1 MLDFWV
7 YGTLCQIFHY
17 KVYIS
22 YLLPDILFNY
32 IMEKAFRDDLLMELN
47 KFRKEPNSVVKRLE
61 LGKLGVSRMSNVAA
75 FQKSLDELIARLKTL
90 NALPTLK
97 LSEGLCKTAEKTLDL
112 VANNLYSANGREL
125 ETRLKGSVDNWN
137 KVMCL
142 ADNGSEDPGDVITR
156 LLLDKN
162 DSQRNNSTTLLNPVY
177 RWVGIALRT
186 YDGTDKLVSIVFAD
200 HCDEFVVKK
209 KQSKYR
215 LTDDELTELKR
226 AFDMYDVEGTGKIN
240 PSELRKTYQHLGFDR
255 SREFYYDFIRSFESD
270 SHIKDIGGLDY
281 ETLVYHVSEKYG
293 DYESEAG
300 MKSIF
305 ELFIDDRTR
314 KVMTFEN
321 FVKLNEELGYF
332 ADQGQLKDL
341 FERGSQNGK
350 EMTFSDFY
358 KVMSS

>member
-1 MLDFWV
+1 MDKQF
-7 YGTLCQIFHY
+7 
-17 KVYIS
+17 K
-22 YLLPDILFNY
+22 
-32 IMEKAFRDDLLMELN
+32 EDLLQELN
-47 KFRKEPNSVVKRLE
+47 KFRKEPSSVVKRLE
-61 LGKLGVSRMSNVAA
+61 LGKLGISRMSNVEA
-75 FQKSLDELIARLKTL
+75 FTKSLDELMSRLRTL
-90 NALPTLK
+90 GALPTFVI
-97 LSEGLCKTAEKTLDL
+97 SAGLCKAAEKTLDL
-112 VANNLYSANGREL
+112 VEKNLYSANGKEL
-125 ETRLKGSVDNWN
+125 DSILKGCVDNWN

-162 DSQRNNSTTLLNPVY
+162 DSKRNNSTTLLNPVY
-177 RWVGIALRT
+177 RWVGIAIRPQ
-186 YDGTDKLVSIVFAD
+186 DENDKLVSLIFAD
-200 HCDEFVVKK
+200 HCDEIVVKK
-209 KQSKYR
+209 KASKFR

-240 PSELRKTYQHLGFDR
+240 PTELRKTYQHLGFDR
-255 SREFYYDFIRSFESD
+255 RCEYYYDFIRGLEND
-270 SHIKDIGGLDY
+270 SHVKDIGGLDY
-281 ETLVYHVSEKYG
+281 ESLVYFVSEKYG

-305 ELFIDDRTR
+305 ELFIDDKTK

-341 FERGSQNGK
+341 FDRGSANGK

-358 KVMSS
+358 KVMTA